1 MGDNSGH
8 EMDYSQIT
16 DEIFIGSDLC
26 KGPSCPVHT
35 PEFERL
41 GICGEIN
48 LEIEHAELPPKNID
62 AYLWLPVE
70 DRESPT
76 LGQFMIGTSAIAE
89 MVKLK
94 NKIYVHCKNGH
105 GRSPALVAAYL
116 IRFKDKTVEEA
127 LEFIKSKRG
136 EVHLEDNQIEALRKF
151 EESCR

>member
-1 MGDNSGH
+1 MAGH

-26 KGPSCPVHT
+26 KGLSCPIHT
-35 PEFERL
+35 REFERL

-62 AYLWLPVE
+62 AYLWLPVV
-70 DRESPT
+70 DRQSPT
-76 LGQFMIGTSAIAE
+76 LDQFLIGTSALAE

-105 GRSPALVAAYL
+105 GRSPTLVAAYL
-116 IRFKDKTVEEA
+116 MRYKGMDMDGAIKFIKEKRPEIHIEEA
-127 LEFIKSKRG
+127 QKKALEEFAKQWK
-136 EVHLEDNQIEALRKF
+136 
-151 EESCR
+151 